1 MPVTLK
7 QDFSRRRKLT
17 LIVKHRG
24 AEHGVEDYV
33 ARAGT
38 FATSA
43 PSVFERPLTLGLH
56 CTCVWPYLLL
66 QTQSASRPQT
76 RTTSSVVLTW
86 TSMLQSFTSPRG
98 SGDELQGPL
107 WQSKSAQVRLA
118 ALLKPLACSCC

>member
-24 AEHGVEDYV
+24 AELGAEDYV

-43 PSVFERPLTLGLH
+43 PSVYESSHTLGLL
-56 CTCVWPYLLL
+56 CICVSPYLLL
-66 QTQSASRPQT
+66 QMQSASRPIQ
-76 RTTSSVVLTW
+76 RPVLY
-86 TSMLQSFTSPRG
+86 
-98 SGDELQGPL
+98 
-107 WQSKSAQVRLA
+107 
-118 ALLKPLACSCC
+118 